1 MIGFFPVIRLEKLRI
16 KLYLCKLKTTIKM
29 RYKILIICAVIVLV
43 GCAGDPKN
51 DQWPEWVVQADED
64 YNQALAYDGQWQVRL
79 AEMYYRKTYE
89 ELEESLNKG
98 LFPPANDQ
106 SHSWFLYGDAGYRYA
121 VMRYRRGDTEGAIAV
136 LSDLLAHDIRDYE
149 RSALLS
155 LMGECQLHLGQ
166 HDAAKES
173 YTKAFEAGLRSY
185 NNDKGVDRFNMVVSC
200 FSIYISFMEYGEYH
214 EAALWL
220 DRMEKAFAEY
230 EQMPDASS
238 QLIEEYRGHL
248 ALSRARLLLATGHVG
263 EANAV
268 YDAIPANSIF
278 TPLAITWA
286 AIWLSEAGRY
296 GEAADMYARLD
307 TTYASAENAT
317 MTFDKI
323 SECLAPRYLADLKAG
338 RTQEALAIGADMAG
352 AIDSALAWQKRN
364 DAAELSVIYQTHEKE
379 LALEESRTKSTI
391 YLIIAIGALLL
402 LLLTGYILW
411 RVRRYNR
418 LLTEKNRVLYEQIR
432 KREQAESEKRERQ
445 QAQPTETLSQ
455 NEQLYRR
462 LCELMEDPAV
472 YTDAECNHDTL
483 ARLAG
488 TNYHYVYDAL
498 SECTGTTPAD
508 FINLYRIRHAALLL
522 ATTNDP
528 IGLIVEQCG
537 ITNRSSF
544 ARLFRDHYSMTPTE
558 YRRAAKDEK

>member
-1 MIGFFPVIRLEKLRI
+1 
-16 KLYLCKLKTTIKM
+16 
-29 RYKILIICAVIVLV
+29 
-43 GCAGDPKN
+43 
-51 DQWPEWVVQADED
+51 
-64 YNQALAYDGQWQVRL
+64 
-79 AEMYYRKTYE
+79 
-89 ELEESLNKG
+89 
-98 LFPPANDQ
+98 
-106 SHSWFLYGDAGYRYA
+106 
-121 VMRYRRGDTEGAIAV
+121 
-136 LSDLLAHDIRDYE
+136 
-149 RSALLS
+149 
-155 LMGECQLHLGQ
+155 
-166 HDAAKES
+166 
-173 YTKAFEAGLRSY
+173 
-185 NNDKGVDRFNMVVSC
+185 
-200 FSIYISFMEYGEYH
+200 
-214 EAALWL
+214 
-220 DRMEKAFAEY
+220 
-230 EQMPDASS
+230 
-238 QLIEEYRGHL
+238 
-248 ALSRARLLLATGHVG
+248 
-263 EANAV
+263 
-268 YDAIPANSIF
+268 
-278 TPLAITWA
+278 
-286 AIWLSEAGRY
+286 
-296 GEAADMYARLD
+296 
-307 TTYASAENAT
+307 
-317 MTFDKI
+317 
-323 SECLAPRYLADLKAG
+323 
-338 RTQEALAIGADMAG
+338 MAG

-432 KREQAESEKRERQ
+432 QREQAESEKRERQ

-498 SECTGTTPAD
+498 SECAGTTPAD

-537 ITNRSSF
+537 ITNRSTF